1 MPECHGCPHD
11 GKGSRACLKCAKADI
26 RRWKKTGTPDTQH
39 NDGKTHVSV
48 DEVAGFIPAPEP
60 TESDDASLD
69 AAVYFIRALC
79 GLGVIEREILFS
91 RLVGMQYP
99 AITKRLNLVLGR
111 KMTIQAVHWH
121 AKRGLM
127 DPAFAKLFRAMLVK
141 QDRRRGLLTTREKAN
156 SNLQNVYRLPR
167 LLSERARLEA
177 DMEDAGKRDADSV
190 ERIRELDRQ
199 IDICRIFPEI
209 SADV

>member
-1 MPECHGCPHD
+1 MPECHTCQHD

-39 NDGKTHVSV
+39 NNGKTHVSV
-48 DEVAGFIPAPEP
+48 EEVEGFIPAPEP
-60 TESDDASLD
+60 AETDDASLD

-79 GLGVIEREILFS
+79 GLGLIKREILFS

-99 AITKRLNLVLGR
+99 EITKRLNLVLGR

-127 DPAFAKLFRAMLVK
+127 NPAFAKLFRAMLAK
-141 QDRRRGLLTTREKAN
+141 QDRSRGLLTTREKAN